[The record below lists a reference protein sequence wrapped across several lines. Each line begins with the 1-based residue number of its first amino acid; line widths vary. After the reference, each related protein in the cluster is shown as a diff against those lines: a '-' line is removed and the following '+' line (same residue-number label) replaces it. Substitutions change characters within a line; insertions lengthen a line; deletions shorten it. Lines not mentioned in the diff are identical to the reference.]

1 MLWPG
6 GAGPSVPTTAV
17 AGPAKTSMKRSG
29 AFYTFAKTRW
39 GVAPVKP
46 EGCSTYRAH
55 GRVL

>member
-1 MLWPG
+1 
-6 GAGPSVPTTAV
+6 
-17 AGPAKTSMKRSG
+17 MKRSG